1 MTKLQDWQDAQTW
14 LKAQPTQTRVWF
26 ANRNALRVFPL
37 VGFENQ
43 PSFDVVCLLMLRC
56 IVTAYGHIKNPEN
69 HRRNDRMN
77 YDALREISDSTHSD
91 IMAVEHAREAAD
103 STLSGNSSFSSAF
116 GLEHAIRAAREAD
129 EVSGLNSSSE
139 NIANDEICNAAVQ
152 VLRAAYVDTH
162 RPGNEEGIWHEHE
175 MPSSIAKGM
184 EQLNLRWHLE
194 PRSWSFWTSWYQ
206 GFLDGK
212 HLNWELQRRM
222 ALIKDQVW
230 EAGPKAVAEE
240 IEKVSAK
247 FYLEERINELEADLR
262 RATFDRHGIGGN
274 RQPESLDAAPV
285 TKELVI
291 LWGPLEELKEEIVKD
306 DPDPDRL
313 QTIVDALIYA
323 LKTGIAWGLRKSDLI
338 VDTAIKWAVPAG
350 GTGYFALNPD
360 KLEAVIEA
368 VKTLLNTL

>member
-1 MTKLQDWQDAQTW
+1 
-14 LKAQPTQTRVWF
+14 
-26 ANRNALRVFPL
+26 
-37 VGFENQ
+37 
-43 PSFDVVCLLMLRC
+43 
-56 IVTAYGHIKNPEN
+56 
-69 HRRNDRMN
+69 
-77 YDALREISDSTHSD
+77 
-91 IMAVEHAREAAD
+91 
-103 STLSGNSSFSSAF
+103 
-116 GLEHAIRAAREAD
+116 
-129 EVSGLNSSSE
+129 
-139 NIANDEICNAAVQ
+139 
-152 VLRAAYVDTH
+152 
-162 RPGNEEGIWHEHE
+162 
-175 MPSSIAKGM
+175 
-184 EQLNLRWHLE
+184 
-194 PRSWSFWTSWYQ
+194 
-206 GFLDGK
+206 
-212 HLNWELQRRM
+212 M